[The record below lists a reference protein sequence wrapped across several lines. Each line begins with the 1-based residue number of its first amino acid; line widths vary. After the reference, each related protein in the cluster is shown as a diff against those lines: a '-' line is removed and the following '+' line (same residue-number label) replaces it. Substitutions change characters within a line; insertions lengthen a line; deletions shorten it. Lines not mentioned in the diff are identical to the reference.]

1 MHGQQN
7 IKKWSFLY
15 FVKCIQFSLTKKK
28 KMSFACV
35 TVLTFLSLLLHLP
48 VNNPR
53 YTLDRMW
60 ASLRASMS
68 AVEKSEF
75 FLRMKNRLSTPRPS
89 HYAVWAIFSPSDKRR
104 VVLKCR
110 GQKCSH

>member
-1 MHGQQN
+1 MA
-7 IKKWSFLY
+7 FLVFCEVY
-15 FVKCIQFSLTKKK
+15 TVSTYEKK

-48 VNNPR
+48 VNNHR

-60 ASLRASMS
+60 ASLRAGMS

-75 FLRMKNRLSTPRPS
+75 FLRIKNRLSTPRPS
-89 HYAVWAIFSPSDKRR
+89 HYAV
-104 VVLKCR
+104 
-110 GQKCSH
+110 